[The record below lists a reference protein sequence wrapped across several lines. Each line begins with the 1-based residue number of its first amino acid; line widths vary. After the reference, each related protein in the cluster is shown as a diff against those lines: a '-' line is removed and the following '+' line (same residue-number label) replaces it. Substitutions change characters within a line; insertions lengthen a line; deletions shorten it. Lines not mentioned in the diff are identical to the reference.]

1 MGTSSDDFKGALDPL
16 DGTAMVVIIHGPHVP
31 GVAIAPGKA
40 SHQLKTGLYSL
51 CMDEEYILESLPRL
65 ARKFLP

>member
-1 MGTSSDDFKGALDPL
+1 
-16 DGTAMVVIIHGPHVP
+16 MVVMIHGPHVP